1 MTQHERQRESLILVA
16 IGKLY
21 SEQST
26 YLINELK
33 QQSKM
38 EFNNSVKSVNTFVA
52 GIEKRLNKEDNDLL
66 QELTDAMHNGLTDL
80 RKVLDGIVEYDK
92 Q

>member
-1 MTQHERQRESLILVA
+1 MTYHERQRECLILVA

-21 SEQST
+21 NEQST

-33 QQSKM
+33 HKSKM
-38 EFNNSVKSVNTFVA
+38 DFNNSVKSVNSFVK
-52 GIEKRLNKEDNDLL
+52 GIEERLNKEDNDLL

-80 RKVLDGIVEYDK
+80 RKALDGIVEYDQK
-92 Q
+92 